1 MIRGS
6 VVPGFLDDGHWSACF
21 GLSWSELLLWDLN
34 EQRQVMNDKAQF
46 LRKVAGTGGIPDGRN
61 EVVRRFLDTT
71 EGEWLW
77 FIDTDMGFAPDTVSR
92 LVASAD
98 EHKRPVM
105 GGLAF
110 AQCRVEPGP
119 FHGERFGIIPT
130 IYDYLEIADEDDGPP
145 EVGFMPRQ
153 HYDRDTVT
161 QASATGAACML
172 VHRRALNKV
181 RQQYG
186 DEWFSIATHPTGLKG
201 KPRHFSEDL
210 SFCVRLQA
218 VGIPVHVN
226 TAVKTVHEKGGIFLE
241 EELYLAQ
248 QAASAP
254 AASDSSAA

>member
-1 MIRGS
+1 VIRGS

-21 GLSWSELLLWDLN
+21 GLSWSELLLFDLREN
-34 EQRQVMNDKAQF
+34 RRVMNDRATF
-46 LRKVAGTGGIPDGRN
+46 FRKVTGTGGIPDSRN
-61 EVVRRFLDTT
+61 AVCKSFLDQS
-71 EGEWLW
+71 EAEWLW
-77 FIDTDMGFAPDTVSR
+77 FIDTDMGFAPDTIDR
-92 LVASAD
+92 LVDSAD

-110 AQCRVEPGP
+110 AQRRVEPGP
-119 FHGERFGIIPT
+119 FHADRFGIIAT
-130 IYDYLEIADEDDGPP
+130 IYDYTEIANEDGPP

-153 HYDRDTVT
+153 HYARDTVT

-172 VHRRALNKV
+172 IHRRALNLV
-181 RQQYG
+181 RRQYG

-218 VGIPVHVN
+218 VGVPVHVD
-226 TAVKTVHEKGGIFLE
+226 TSVKTVHEKGGIFLE

-254 AASDSSAA
+254 ADSSSTSAA

>member
-34 EQRQVMNDKAQF
+34 GPRAVMNDKAQF

-61 EVVRRFLDTT
+61 EVCRRFLDS
-71 EGEWLW
+71 EGEWLR
-77 FIDTDMGFAPDTVSR
+77 FIDTDMGFGPDTVAR
-92 LVASAD
+92 LMASAD

-110 AQCRVEPGP
+110 AQRRVEPGP
-119 FHGERFGIIPT
+119 FHAERYGIIPT
-130 IYDYLEIADEDDGPP
+130 IYDYTEIADEAGGPP

-153 HYDRDTVT
+153 HYPRDTVT
-161 QASATGAACML
+161 QASGTGAACML
-172 VHRRALNKV
+172 IHRRALTKV
-181 RQQYG
+181 RAQYG

-201 KPRHFSEDL
+201 GPRHFSEDL

-226 TAVKTVHEKGGIFLE
+226 TAVKTVHEKGGVFLE

-254 AASDSSAA
+254 ADSESTSAA

>member
-21 GLSWSELLLWDLN
+21 GLSWSELLLFDLN
-34 EQRQVMNDKAQF
+34 NNRRIMGERAQF
-46 LRKVAGTGGIPDGRN
+46 FRKAAGTGGIPDGRN
-61 EVVRRFLDTT
+61 EIVRSFLDQS

-77 FIDTDMGFAPDTVSR
+77 FIDTDMGFGPDTVDR
-92 LVASAD
+92 LVESAD
-98 EHKRPVM
+98 EHQRPVM
-105 GGLAF
+105 GGLCF
-110 AQCRVEPGP
+110 AQRRVERGP
-119 FHGERFGIIPT
+119 FHAERFALIPT
-130 IYDYLEIADEDDGPP
+130 VYDYLEIADEAGGPP

-153 HYDRDTVT
+153 RYELDTVT
-161 QASATGAACML
+161 KASGTGAACML
-172 VHRRALNKV
+172 IHRRALNKV

-210 SFCVRLQA
+210 SFCVRLAA
-218 VGIPVHVN
+218 VGVPVHVN

-248 QAASAP
+248 QAAFTPP
-254 AASDSSAA
+254 ADSSAA

>member
-1 MIRGS
+1 MIRGG

-21 GLSWSELLLWDLN
+21 GLSWSEMLLYDLN
-34 EQRQVMNDKAQF
+34 NKRRVMGEKAAF
-46 LRKVAGTGGIPDGRN
+46 FRKVAGTGGIPDGRN
-61 EVVRRFLDTT
+61 EVVRMFLDKS
-71 EGEWLW
+71 EHEWLW
-77 FIDTDMGFAPDTVSR
+77 FIDTDMGFGPDTIDR
-92 LVASAD
+92 LVDSAD

-105 GGLAF
+105 GGLCF
-110 AQCRVEPGP
+110 AQRRIEPGP
-119 FHGERFGIIPT
+119 FHSDRLAVVPT
-130 IYDYLEIADEDDGPP
+130 VYDYLEVGD
-145 EVGFMPRQ
+145 EVGFSARLG
-153 HYDRDTVT
+153 YERDTVT

-181 RQQYG
+181 RAKYG

-210 SFCVRLQA
+210 SFCVRLAA

-241 EELYLAQ
+241 EELFLAQ

-254 AASDSSAA
+254 AGSSSTSAA